1 MAEYINTP
9 GAAPHNAGLMH
20 TLQRHRDILQVQL
33 ILLLLSLF
41 HYLYFFC
48 LFYLKK
54 FHNLKNLYFLLY
66 FYIQNSL
73 FYVNIMSL

>member
-9 GAAPHNAGLMH
+9 GAVPHNAGLLH

-41 HYLYFFC
+41 HYLYFLYL
-48 LFYLKK
+48 LFEE
-54 FHNLKNLYFLLY
+54 
-66 FYIQNSL
+66 IS
-73 FYVNIMSL
+73 II